1 MENIPVGIVD
11 GDNTSM
17 SREVVRTVEA
27 VPTFKVM
34 HRYTDETAARRATQS
49 KEIYG
54 YLVIP
59 TGFTADVMAGRQT
72 TLAYYYHYALLSV
85 GGEVRGAFETVLR
98 QLSMAPIV
106 MQATALG
113 IGEEQI
119 TTFLLPVKASSH
131 PLFNPDLDYS
141 VYLSNPFFFIL
152 FQVIILLTTVY
163 AVGSEIKFGTGA
175 EWLSEAGGNI
185 VDAVAG
191 KLLPY
196 TVSFQPDEYIGEL
209 CYVRS
214 YAHTVFMWFLAAQP
228 YGNPVCRLDTS
239 TGGLHLLCLSR
250 TQHHYQHRV
259 DGRFAWCNAVRCD
272 LSCVLDVCSC
282 ALCFLLVPCPP
293 FHRDL
298 PEFALRGL
306 RFCLDLG
313 ELRCAALLP
322 SSLAADVAPFEESD
336 CERRDVEASRL
347 LKKEI

>member
-1 MENIPVGIVD
+1 K
-11 GDNTSM
+11 
-17 SREVVRTVEA
+17 VVA
-27 VPTFKVM
+27 L
-34 HRYTDETAARRATQS
+34 HRY
-49 KEIYG
+49 
-54 YLVIP
+54 
-59 TGFTADVMAGRQT
+59 
-72 TLAYYYHYALLSV
+72 
-85 GGEVRGAFETVLR
+85 
-98 QLSMAPIV
+98 
-106 MQATALG
+106 
-113 IGEEQI
+113 
-119 TTFLLPVKASSH
+119 
-131 PLFNPDLDYS
+131 
-141 VYLSNPFFFIL
+141 
-152 FQVIILLTTVY
+152 
-163 AVGSEIKFGTGA
+163 
-175 EWLSEAGGNI
+175 
-185 VDAVAG
+185 
-191 KLLPY
+191 
-196 TVSFQPDEYIGEL
+196 FQPDEYIGEL

-228 YGNPVCRLDTS
+228 YGNPVCRLDTG

-259 DGRFAWCNAVRCD
+259 DGRFAWCNAVRRD

-322 SSLAADVAPFEESD
+322 SSLAAAVAPVEESD

>member
-34 HRYTDETAARRATQS
+34 HRYADETAARRATQS

-185 VDAVAG
+185 VTAVVG
-191 KLLPY
+191 KLFPY
-196 TVSFQPDEYIGEL
+196 TVIFSLMSIL
-209 CYVRS
+209 ANYVMFGLMHIPFSCGFWPLNLTAILFVVSTQALAVFIFSVFPALSIIISIVSMVGSLGATLSGVTFPVSSMYAPVHYAS
-214 YAHTVFMWFLAAQP
+214 YLFPVRHFTEIYQNLL
-228 YGNPVCRLDTS
+228 YGDY
-239 TGGLHLLCLSR
+239 G
-250 TQHHYQHRV
+250 
-259 DGRFAWCNAVRCD
+259 FAWTWVNYAA
-272 LSCVLDVCSC
+272 L
-282 ALCFLLVPCPP
+282 LCFLLPSLLM
-293 FHRDL
+293 L
-298 PEFALRGL
+298 PR
-306 RFCLDLG
+306 
-313 ELRCAALLP
+313 
-322 SSLAADVAPFEESD
+322 
-336 CERRDVEASRL
+336 
-347 LKKEI
+347 LKKAIVNEEMWRHLVS